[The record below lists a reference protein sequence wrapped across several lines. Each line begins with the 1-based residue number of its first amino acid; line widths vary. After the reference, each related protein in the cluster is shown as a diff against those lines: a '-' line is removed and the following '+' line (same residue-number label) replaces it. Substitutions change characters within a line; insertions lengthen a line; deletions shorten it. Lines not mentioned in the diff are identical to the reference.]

1 MASSPLSPLQTGL
14 PTKPFPKQGS
24 LFVIVQLLSHIQ
36 LFATTWIAACQTSL
50 SITKSQSLHKF
61 MSTEPKIPS
70 NHLIFCHPLLLLS
83 SVFPSITIFSSE
95 SVLFIRL
102 TFAKKNGMLPVQFS
116 SVTQSCPT
124 LCDSMD
130 CSMPGFPVHHQLQE
144 FTQTH
149 VH

>member
-1 MASSPLSPLQTGL
+1 MHISS
-14 PTKPFPKQGS
+14 
-24 LFVIVQLLSHIQ
+24 VQLLSHIQ

-95 SVLFIRL
+95 SVLFIRWPKYWSFSFSISPSNEYSGL
-102 TFAKKNGMLPVQFS
+102 ISFRIDWLDFLAVQGTLKSFLKHHS
-116 SVTQSCPT
+116 SKT
-124 LCDSMD
+124 LI
-130 CSMPGFPVHHQLQE
+130 LQHSALLWANSHIH
-144 FTQTH
+144 T
-149 VH
+149 